1 MIRRKLTRIELQ
13 LDDTKELE
21 DLFNRPIITQYNL
34 SAHRAFQN
42 PSAIEKQLQSDLT
55 SNFTIASQQQ
65 QQQQQ
70 DGNQV
75 ATTSGVNNNNNNNN
89 NNTSANESIGYNPQP
104 YNNSSTRFQ
113 QFNKSGIR

>member
-42 PSAIEKQLQSDLT
+42 PSAIEKQLQSELT
-55 SNFTIASQQQ
+55 SNFTIASQQ

-75 ATTSGVNNNNNNNN
+75 ATTSGINNNNN

>member
-65 QQQQQ
+65 QQQ
-70 DGNQV
+70 DGIQV
-75 ATTSGVNNNNNNNN
+75 ATTSGVNNNN

>member
-65 QQQQQ
+65 QQQ

-75 ATTSGVNNNNNNNN
+75 ATTSGVNNNN

>member
-42 PSAIEKQLQSDLT
+42 PSAIEKQLQSELT

-65 QQQQQ
+65 Q

-75 ATTSGVNNNNNNNN
+75 ASTSGVNNNNNN